1 MNQEIGETGDQKVG
15 VLGYSFS
22 RVSVIGL
29 TGYQGYTNQEYKNQE
44 LSGPGDQ
51 GNEEIRTSRDQA
63 IRRSGDYESRG

>member
-29 TGYQGYTNQEYKNQE
+29 TGYQGYKTQE